1 MVTITVFCGS
11 KLTINNGLKE
21 GIEGF
26 IKELGNDFKFAYGGG
41 SDGIMG
47 IVNSTCIDNGY
58 YTIGVNCHRWKDE
71 GDEKLNEV
79 YYFDSLVD
87 RQNKLVS
94 IGDGYV
100 VLPGGV
106 GTVYE
111 ALQCITMNDVKE
123 VNKPVFILN
132 TNNYFFHFF
141 NMLDWGRKMGTISK
155 SNEQMNIIVRD
166 TADELAKEIKNYFK
180 N

>member
-26 IKELGNDFKFAYGGG
+26 IKGLGKDFKFAYGGG

-79 YYFDSLVD
+79 YYFD
-87 RQNKLVS
+87 RFGKFH
-94 IGDGYV
+94 
-100 VLPGGV
+100 
-106 GTVYE
+106 TVKTVFKTKKG
-111 ALQCITMNDVKE
+111 IK
-123 VNKPVFILN
+123 KPKAWRF
-132 TNNYFFHFF
+132 YK
-141 NMLDWGRKMGTISK
+141 RP
-155 SNEQMNIIVRD
+155 Q
-166 TADELAKEIKNYFK
+166 
-180 N
+180 